1 MSPTAAAQA
10 QAPGRMAMI
19 AGEMAKV
26 PAFVRRDLMVAL
38 SYRGAFVMDV
48 VNLATQAVMFW
59 FVGKMVDPATLPTYG
74 GSRAT
79 YMEFVAIGMVLS
91 LVIAL
96 LLQRVATAV
105 RQEQMIGTFESL
117 LATPTATATVQ
128 VGSAA
133 FDLLYVPI
141 RAALFLLVIALG
153 FGLHFDAGGV
163 LPALAVMLAFVPFI
177 WGLGLL
183 SAAAM
188 LTFRRGGSSAVIGAT
203 VLGLLSGAYFPLD
216 LLPEWLQAV
225 ASVNPIAIAIDG
237 VRAALLGGDGWAS
250 LQPKVLLLVPMAAA
264 SLTAGV
270 AAFRLGLARERRKG
284 TLGLY

>member
-1 MSPTAAAQA
+1 MSSAVRVE
-10 QAPGRMAMI
+10 APRSVTVFVR
-19 AGEMAKV
+19 ELAKI
-26 PAFVRRDLMVAL
+26 PAFVRRDLMVTL

-48 VNLATQAVMFW
+48 LNLATQAVMFS
-59 FVGKMVDPATLPTYG
+59 FIGKMVDPATLPTYG
-74 GSRAT
+74 GSRAS

-96 LLQRVATAV
+96 LLQRVAMAV

-117 LATPTATATVQ
+117 LATPTATTTVQ

-133 FDLLYVPI
+133 FDLLFVPV
-141 RAALFLLVIALG
+141 RAAIFLIIIALG
-153 FGLHFDAGGV
+153 FGLHLDPDGV

-183 SAAAM
+183 SAAVM
-188 LTFRRGGSSAVIGAT
+188 LTFRRGGSSVVIGAT
-203 VLGLLSGAYFPLD
+203 ILGLLSGAYFPLD
-216 LLPEWLQAV
+216 LLPGWLQAV
-225 ASVNPIAIAIDG
+225 ASVNPVAIAIDG
-237 VRAALLGGDGWAS
+237 VREALLSGDGWAS
-250 LQPKVLLLVPMAAA
+250 LQPDVLLLVPMAAV

-270 AAFRLGLARERRKG
+270 VAFRLGLAREHRNG

>member
-1 MSPTAAAQA
+1 MVRLT
-10 QAPGRMAMI
+10 MI
-19 AGEMAKV
+19 AREVAKI

-38 SYRGAFVMDV
+38 SYRGAFAMDV
-48 VNLATQAVMFW
+48 LNLAGQAVMFW
-59 FVGKMVDPATLPTYG
+59 FIGKMVDPATLPTYG

-117 LATPTATATVQ
+117 LTTPTAAATVQ

-141 RAALFLLVIALG
+141 RAAVFLVIIAVG
-153 FGLHFDAGGV
+153 FGLDFAASGV
-163 LPALAVMLAFVPFI
+163 LPALSVMVAFVPFV

-188 LTFRRGGSSAVIGAT
+188 LTFRRGGGAAVIGAT

-216 LLPEWLQAV
+216 LLPGWLQGI
-225 ASVNPIAIAIDG
+225 ASLNPIAIAIDG
-237 VRAALLGGDGWAS
+237 VRQALLSGDGWSS
-250 LQPKVLLLVPMAAA
+250 LRPEVLLLVPMAAA

-270 AAFRLGLARERRKG
+270 AAFRFALARERRNG

>member
-1 MSPTAAAQA
+1 VSAAAPA
-10 QAPGRMAMI
+10 QAPRHMTVL
-19 AGEMAKV
+19 AGEIAKV

-38 SYRGAFVMDV
+38 SYRGAFAMDV
-48 VNLATQAVMFW
+48 LNLATQAVMFS
-59 FVGKMVDPATLPTYG
+59 FIGKMVDPATLPTYG

-96 LLQRVATAV
+96 LLQRVAMAV
-105 RQEQMIGTFESL
+105 RQEQLIGTFESL
-117 LATPTATATVQ
+117 LATPTATTTVQ

-141 RAALFLLVIALG
+141 RAALFLMAIALG

-163 LPALAVMLAFVPFI
+163 LPALSVLLAFVPFI

-203 VLGLLSGAYFPLD
+203 ILGLLSGAYFPLD
-216 LLPEWLQAV
+216 LLPGWLQAI

-237 VRAALLGGDGWAS
+237 VRAALLSGDGWAS

-264 SLTAGV
+264 SLAAGV
-270 AAFRLGLARERRKG
+270 IAFRLGLARERRSG

>member
-1 MSPTAAAQA
+1 MSPAATAE
-10 QAPGRMAMI
+10 APGRLTVIVREA
-19 AGEMAKV
+19 AKI

-38 SYRGAFVMDV
+38 SYRGAFAMDV
-48 VNLATQAVMFW
+48 LNLAGQAVMFW
-59 FVGKMVDPATLPTYG
+59 FIGKMVDPATLPTYG
-74 GSRAT
+74 GSRTT

-117 LATPTATATVQ
+117 LTTPTAAATVQ

-133 FDLLYVPI
+133 FDLLYVPL
-141 RAALFLLVIALG
+141 RAAMFLLIIAVG
-153 FGLHFDAGGV
+153 FGLDFAVSGV
-163 LPALAVMLAFVPFI
+163 LPALSVMAAFVPFV

-188 LTFRRGGSSAVIGAT
+188 LTFRRGGGGALIGAT

-216 LLPEWLQAV
+216 LLPGWLQDIA
-225 ASVNPIAIAIDG
+225 ALNPVAIAIDG
-237 VRAALLGGDGWAS
+237 VRQALLSGDGWAS
-250 LQPKVLLLVPMAAA
+250 LSPKVLLLVPMAAA

-270 AAFRLGLARERRKG
+270 AAFRLALARERRNG

>member
-1 MSPTAAAQA
+1 VSAAARA
-10 QAPGRMAMI
+10 ATPSRPMVVLGEI
-19 AGEMAKV
+19 AKI

-38 SYRGAFVMDV
+38 SYRSAFLGDV
-48 VNLATQAVMFW
+48 LGLATQAVMFW
-59 FVGKMVDPATLPTYG
+59 FIGKMVDPTTLPTYG
-74 GSRAT
+74 GSRAS

-105 RQEQMIGTFESL
+105 RQEQLIGTLESL

-133 FDLLYVPI
+133 YDLLYVPI
-141 RAALFLLVIALG
+141 RAAIFLLVIALG
-153 FGLHFDAGGV
+153 FGLHFDVGGV
-163 LPALAVMLAFVPFI
+163 LPALAVIAAFVPFV

-188 LTFRRGGSSAVIGAT
+188 LTFRRGGGGVLIGAT
-203 VLGLLSGAYFPLD
+203 VLGLLSGAYFPLT
-216 LLPEWLQAV
+216 LLPGWLATV
-225 ASVNPIAIAIDG
+225 ASVNPVAIAIDG
-237 VRAALLGGDGWAS
+237 VRQALLSGDGWAS
-250 LQPKVLLLVPMAAA
+250 LQPEVLLLVPMAGA
-264 SLTAGV
+264 SLAAGIL
-270 AAFRLGLARERRKG
+270 AFRLGLARERRNG

>member
-1 MSPTAAAQA
+1 
-10 QAPGRMAMI
+10 MAH
-19 AGEMAKV
+19 ELAKI

-48 VNLATQAVMFW
+48 LNLATQAVMFW

-74 GSRAT
+74 GSRAS

-105 RQEQMIGTFESL
+105 HQEQMMGTFESL

-141 RAALFLLVIALG
+141 RAAIFLLIIALG
-153 FGLHFDAGGV
+153 FGLDFDVGGV
-163 LPALAVMLAFVPFI
+163 LPALAVMLAFVPFV
-177 WGLGLL
+177 WGLGLM
-183 SAAAM
+183 SAAVM
-188 LTFRRGGSSAVIGAT
+188 LTFRRAGGSLLIGAT

-216 LLPEWLQAV
+216 LLPGWLHGI
-225 ASVNPIAIAIDG
+225 ASVNPVAIAIDG
-237 VRAALLGGDGWAS
+237 VRQALLSGEGWAS
-250 LQPKVLLLVPMAAA
+250 LQPKVGLLLPMAAV
-264 SLTAGV
+264 SLAAGV
-270 AAFRLGLARERRKG
+270 VAFRLGLARERRNG
-284 TLGLY
+284 TIGLY

>member
-1 MSPTAAAQA
+1 
-10 QAPGRMAMI
+10 MI
-19 AGEMAKV
+19 AREVAKI

-38 SYRGAFVMDV
+38 SYRGAFAMDV
-48 VNLATQAVMFW
+48 LNLAGQAVMFW
-59 FVGKMVDPATLPTYG
+59 FIGKMVDPATLPTYG

-79 YMEFVAIGMVLS
+79 YMEFLAIGMVLS

-117 LATPTATATVQ
+117 LTTPTAAATVQ

-141 RAALFLLVIALG
+141 RAAVFLVIIAVG
-153 FGLHFDAGGV
+153 FGLDFAASGV
-163 LPALAVMLAFVPFI
+163 LPALSVMVAFVPFV

-188 LTFRRGGSSAVIGAT
+188 LTFRRGGGAAVIGAT

-216 LLPEWLQAV
+216 LLPGWLQGI
-225 ASVNPIAIAIDG
+225 ASLNPIAIAIDG
-237 VRAALLGGDGWAS
+237 VRQALLSGDGWSS
-250 LQPKVLLLVPMAAA
+250 LRPEVLLLVPMAAA

-270 AAFRLGLARERRKG
+270 AAFRFALARERRNG

>member
-1 MSPTAAAQA
+1 VSTDARAATPSGPMLVLQE
-10 QAPGRMAMI
+10 I
-19 AGEMAKV
+19 AKI

-38 SYRGAFVMDV
+38 SYRSAFVGDAL
-48 VNLATQAVMFW
+48 NLATQAVMFW
-59 FVGKMVDPATLPTYG
+59 FIGKMVDPATLPTYG
-74 GSRAT
+74 GSRTT

-91 LVIAL
+91 LVIVL

-133 FDLLYVPI
+133 YDLLYVPI
-141 RAALFLLVIALG
+141 RAAIFLLVIALG
-153 FGLHFDAGGV
+153 FGLHFDVGGV
-163 LPALAVMLAFVPFI
+163 PPALAVLAAFVPFV

-188 LTFRRGGSSAVIGAT
+188 LTFRRGGGGVLIGAT
-203 VLGLLSGAYFPLD
+203 VLGLLSGAYFPLT
-216 LLPEWLQAV
+216 LLPGWLQAV
-225 ASVNPIAIAIDG
+225 ASVNPVAIAIDG
-237 VRAALLGGDGWAS
+237 VRQALLSGDGWAS
-250 LQPKVLLLVPMAAA
+250 LEPEVLLLVPMAAA
-264 SLTAGV
+264 SLAAGIL
-270 AAFRLGLARERRKG
+270 AFRLGLARERRNG

>member
-1 MSPTAAAQA
+1 VSAAAIA
-10 QAPGRMAMI
+10 KPPRRMTVLVREA
-19 AGEMAKV
+19 AKI

-59 FVGKMVDPATLPTYG
+59 FIGKMVDPATLPTYG

-117 LATPTATATVQ
+117 LATPTATTTVQ

-141 RAALFLLVIALG
+141 RAAIFLIIIALA
-153 FGLHFDAGGV
+153 FGLSFDVGGV
-163 LPALAVMLAFVPFI
+163 LPALSVMLAFVPFV

-188 LTFRRGGSSAVIGAT
+188 LTFRRGGGGVVIGAT

-216 LLPEWLQAV
+216 LLPGWLQAI

-237 VRAALLGGDGWAS
+237 VRQALLSGDGWSS
-250 LQPKVLLLVPMAAA
+250 LQPDVLLLVPMAAA
-264 SLTAGV
+264 SLAAGV
-270 AAFRLGLARERRKG
+270 AAFRLGLAREHRNG

>member
-1 MSPTAAAQA
+1 MSAGATAAARGQLTIIVREA
-10 QAPGRMAMI
+10 
-19 AGEMAKV
+19 AKI

-38 SYRGAFVMDV
+38 SYRGAFAMDV
-48 VNLATQAVMFW
+48 LNLAGQAVMFW
-59 FVGKMVDPATLPTYG
+59 FIGKMVDPATLPTYG
-74 GSRAT
+74 GSRAS

-96 LLQRVATAV
+96 LLQRVSTAV

-117 LATPTATATVQ
+117 LTTPTATATVQ

-141 RAALFLLVIALG
+141 RAAMFLLIIAVG
-153 FGLHFDAGGV
+153 FGLDFALSGV
-163 LPALAVMLAFVPFI
+163 LPALSVMVAFVPFV

-188 LTFRRGGSSAVIGAT
+188 LTFRRGGGGALIGAT

-216 LLPEWLQAV
+216 LLPGWLQAV
-225 ASVNPIAIAIDG
+225 ASLNPIAIAIDG
-237 VRAALLGGDGWAS
+237 VRHALLSGDGWAS
-250 LQPKVLLLVPMAAA
+250 LRPEVLLLVPMAAA
-264 SLTAGV
+264 SLAAGV
-270 AAFRLGLARERRKG
+270 VAFRLALARERRNG

>member
-1 MSPTAAAQA
+1 MSATAIAK
-10 QAPGRMAMI
+10 APGRMTVLVR
-19 AGEMAKV
+19 EVAKI

-38 SYRGAFVMDV
+38 SYRGAFIMDV
-48 VNLATQAVMFW
+48 LNLATQAVMFW
-59 FVGKMVDPATLPTYG
+59 FIGKMVDPATLPTYG

-117 LATPTATATVQ
+117 LATPTATTTVQ

-141 RAALFLLVIALG
+141 RAAIFLIVIGLG

-163 LPALAVMLAFVPFI
+163 LPALAVIVAFVPFV

-188 LTFRRGGSSAVIGAT
+188 LTFRRGNGGMVIGAT

-216 LLPEWLQAV
+216 LLPGWLQAI

-237 VRAALLGGDGWAS
+237 VRQALLSGDGWGS
-250 LQPKVLLLVPMAAA
+250 LQPEVLLLVPMAAV
-264 SLTAGV
+264 SLAAGV
-270 AAFRLGLARERRKG
+270 TAFRLGLAREHRNG

>member
-1 MSPTAAAQA
+1 MSVAAYAQA
-10 QAPGRMAMI
+10 RSRTLLLAHEVAKI
-19 AGEMAKV
+19 A
-26 PAFVRRDLMVAL
+26 AFVRRDFLVAL
-38 SYRGAFVMDV
+38 SYRGAFAMDV
-48 VNLATQAVMFW
+48 VNLAIQAATFW
-59 FVGKMVDPATLPTYG
+59 FIGKMVDPATLPSYG

-79 YMEFVAIGMVLS
+79 YMEFAAIGMVLS

-96 LLQRVATAV
+96 LLERVATAV

-117 LATPTATATVQ
+117 LATPTAAATIQ

-141 RAALFLLVIALG
+141 RAAVFLLIIAVG
-153 FGLHFDAGGV
+153 FGLDFDANGV
-163 LPALAVMLAFVPFI
+163 LPAFAVLLAFVPFV

-188 LTFRRGGSSAVIGAT
+188 VTFRRGGGGVMIGAT
-203 VLGLLSGAYFPLD
+203 ILALLSGAYFPID
-216 LLPEWLQAV
+216 LLPGWLQAI

-237 VRAALLGGDGWAS
+237 VRQALLGGDGWAG
-250 LQPKVLLLVPMAAA
+250 LDPEVLLLVPMAAV

-270 AAFRLGLARERRKG
+270 FAFRLGLARERRNG

>member
-1 MSPTAAAQA
+1 LSRAALTVQEA
-10 QAPGRMAMI
+10 
-19 AGEMAKV
+19 AKI

-38 SYRGAFVMDV
+38 SYRGPFVMDV
-48 VNLATQAVMFW
+48 LNLATQAMMFW
-59 FVGKMVDPATLPTYG
+59 FIGKMVDPATMPIYG

-105 RQEQMIGTFESL
+105 RQEQLIGTFESL
-117 LATPTATATVQ
+117 LATPTTTTTVQ

-141 RAALFLLVIALG
+141 RAAIFLLIIALG

-163 LPALAVMLAFVPFI
+163 LPALSVLLAFIPFV

-188 LTFRRGGSSAVIGAT
+188 ITFRRGGSSVMIGAT
-203 VLGLLSGAYFPLD
+203 VLGLISGAYFPLD
-216 LLPEWLQAV
+216 LLPGWLQAV
-225 ASVNPIAIAIDG
+225 AAVNPIAIAIDG
-237 VRAALLGGDGWAS
+237 VRHALLSGDGWAT
-250 LQPKVLLLVPMAAA
+250 LQPEVLLLAPMAAA
-264 SLTAGV
+264 SVTAGV
-270 AAFRLGLARERRKG
+270 VAFRLGLARERRNG